1 MEKTT
6 NQNKTPAK
14 NTMNSIPLNRLPAA
28 IRGIVLSTCALSMTS
43 HGATIF
49 WTSAPATV
57 SGSYGQ
63 TLNTGLFDSTN
74 VVYAEN
80 TGGAAQTF
88 DGISFA
94 AGTVGFAGT
103 WNGFHEGGRP
113 SQTGAYGSSGP
124 DTVTLGTGSMPT
136 LIIGQSYKVQVLV
149 YDGRS
154 DLGIPG
160 RTVWMDGINQGVYA
174 NGIYNV
180 NWGSG
185 LLVTGTF
192 TASATTQAFTVETFQ
207 AGDSK
212 GGLVNALV
220 LNTVPE
226 PHAALLGGLG
236 LLALLRRRRN

>member
-1 MEKTT
+1 
-6 NQNKTPAK
+6 
-14 NTMNSIPLNRLPAA
+14 
-28 IRGIVLSTCALSMTS
+28 
-43 HGATIF
+43 
-49 WTSAPATV
+49 
-57 SGSYGQ
+57 
-63 TLNTGLFDSTN
+63 
-74 VVYAEN
+74 
-80 TGGAAQTF
+80 
-88 DGISFA
+88 
-94 AGTVGFAGT
+94 
-103 WNGFHEGGRP
+103 
-113 SQTGAYGSSGP
+113 
-124 DTVTLGTGSMPT
+124 
-136 LIIGQSYKVQVLV
+136 
-149 YDGRS
+149 
-154 DLGIPG
+154 
-160 RTVWMDGINQGVYA
+160 MDGINQGVYA